1 MASLDTIKSTLRA
14 MGFAPDDGK
23 SGDWSKTYQSY
34 NHILRVSLGKN
45 PADCRIDF
53 GTTIKDNAGRTT
65 TQNLSQPESLVVLEC
80 VDRLPE
86 LGYTE
91 CQECLQ
97 KPSRYV

>member
-23 SGDWSKTYQSY
+23 SGDCSKTYQSY

-53 GTTIKDNAGRTT
+53 GTAQGQRRPNDDA
-65 TQNLSQPESLVVLEC
+65 
-80 VDRLPE
+80 
-86 LGYTE
+86 
-91 CQECLQ
+91 
-97 KPSRYV
+97 KPLAA